1 MATWGDLKQFTYGE
15 LTEMGLTYGDLNAL
29 TIEQLIQIARTKLD
43 RFNDSTEHVEI
54 PSSAIELLNSINF
67 KIEKIASSVEP
78 PKPKEFWIKERAVK
92 LFDRLL
98 ELAAVWAITH
108 PIELRQLLCDMLSA
122 LSKII
127 QN

>member
-43 RFNDSTEHVEI
+43 RFNDSTEPVEI

-67 KIEKIASSVEP
+67 KIEKIASSVET